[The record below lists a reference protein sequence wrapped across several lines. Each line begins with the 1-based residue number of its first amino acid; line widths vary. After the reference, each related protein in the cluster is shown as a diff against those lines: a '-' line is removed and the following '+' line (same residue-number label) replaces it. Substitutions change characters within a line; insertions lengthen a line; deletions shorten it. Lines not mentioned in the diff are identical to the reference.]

1 MELKKYNGLIA
12 APFAPLD
19 NSGKLNISIIP
30 GYYKF
35 LESNGV
41 SGVFINGTTGE
52 GVSLTQKERQL
63 NAETWARCLKSGGK
77 IRIINLVGGTCYEEC
92 IENAIHSSE
101 AGLSAIA
108 LLAPYYFKPGEDE
121 LAEFLVRVG
130 ESVPDMPVYYYHIP
144 VFTGV
149 KIQVSGLLKRISGML
164 PNFAGVKYSHGEL
177 SDFMSCL
184 RYDNGRYDILWGRE
198 ENLLAAL
205 AVGAEGSVGSTYNF
219 AAPLYTSLIKAF
231 NEGNMESSRELQQLS
246 VNIVGLLEKYGG
258 VATGKAFMKYIGMD
272 CGGFRLP
279 LKNLHENAYSAFV
292 EDVKNLNIEHL
303 LSVK

>member
-1 MELKKYNGLIA
+1 MKFKKTKGLIA

-19 NSGKLNISIIP
+19 SSGKLNISIIP

-35 LESNGV
+35 LESNGI

-52 GVSLTQKERQL
+52 GVSLTQKERHL
-63 NAETWARCLKSGGK
+63 MAESWSGCSKSNK
-77 IRIINLVGGTCYEEC
+77 SLEIINLVGGTCYEEC

-164 PNFAGVKYSHGEL
+164 PNFAGVKYSHGDL
-177 SDFMSCL
+177 TDFMSCL
-184 RYDNGRYDILWGRE
+184 GYDNCHYDILWGRE

-231 NEGNMESSRELQQLS
+231 NEGKMESARELQQLS
-246 VNIVGLLEKYGG
+246 VNIVGMLEKYGG
-258 VATGKAFMKYIGMD
+258 VATGKAFMKYIGVD

-279 LKNLHENAYSAFV
+279 LKNLHDNEYAAFV
-292 EDVKNLNIEHL
+292 KDVKSLNIEHVF
-303 LSVK
+303 SVK